1 MSEIHLRKCLQQI
14 GVAKNEFQTR
24 ERERGV
30 GWNLDD
36 QFSRQI
42 EECDKLK
49 QRGSFYKANMIVVE
63 VIGYSLPL
71 TLVVLRHF

>member
-1 MSEIHLRKCLQQI
+1 MNFKQ
-14 GVAKNEFQTR
+14 
-24 ERERGV
+24 ERERGG

-42 EECDKLK
+42 EECDKFK